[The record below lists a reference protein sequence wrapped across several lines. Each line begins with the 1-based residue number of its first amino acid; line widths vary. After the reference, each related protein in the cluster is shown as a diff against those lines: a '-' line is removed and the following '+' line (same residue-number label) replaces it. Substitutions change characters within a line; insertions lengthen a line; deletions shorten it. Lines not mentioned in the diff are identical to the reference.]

1 MRGIPDVPAANA
13 SVVESVPCKAHPGKP
28 TTPVAAWDA
37 ARENGDSH
45 QIWGEQAKGPR
56 WLPLFGAYL
65 VTVTIF
71 FLGR

>member
-1 MRGIPDVPAANA
+1 MGRGTR
-13 SVVESVPCKAHPGKP
+13 K
-28 TTPVAAWDA
+28 W
-37 ARENGDSH
+37 ENGDSH